1 MRLTNLLRTTVSAA
15 VVGACAF
22 GFAGAASAQ
31 DAGQGSPQ
39 TIDDIIV
46 TAQKREQNLQDVP
59 IVVTSLSARTPVSA
73 TSRTC
78 RS

>member
-15 VVGACAF
+15 VVGSVAF
-22 GFAGAASAQ
+22 GFAGVAAAQ
-31 DAGQGSPQ
+31 DQEGPT

-46 TAQKREQNLQDVP
+46 TAQNREQNLQDVP
-59 IVVTSLSARTPVSA
+59 IVVTSA
-73 TSRTC
+73 TSRIC

>member
-22 GFAGAASAQ
+22 GFAGVASAQ
-31 DAGQGSPQ
+31 SAPQ
-39 TIDDIIV
+39 DGPTTIDDIIV

-59 IVVTSLSARTPVSA
+59 IVVTSLPAQVLE
-73 TSRTC
+73 
-78 RS
+78 